1 MEIIFNTAKNFANL
15 TIIMTQEE
23 IEKNNV
29 RYNGQ
34 KIEDFASISSNSFNF
49 NIEIINRRK

>member
-1 MEIIFNTAKNFANL
+1 MEIVFNTTKNFANL

-34 KIEDFASISSNSFNF
+34 KIEDFASMSSSSFNF